1 MDGDSKPN
9 GRSLQMGGE
18 DDSEEGGESSADP
31 AFLSSARTW
40 QIRAALGAHSVVK
53 TREWLPTAD
62 PSGRF
67 WSLRRTLVTDWMDLS
82 EASEERLPWIN
93 GLLSVHYFYSF

>member
-1 MDGDSKPN
+1 MPD

-18 DDSEEGGESSADP
+18 DEEGGGESSADP

-67 WSLRRTLVTDWMDLS
+67 WSLRRVVDTS
-82 EASEERLPWIN
+82 
-93 GLLSVHYFYSF
+93 Y